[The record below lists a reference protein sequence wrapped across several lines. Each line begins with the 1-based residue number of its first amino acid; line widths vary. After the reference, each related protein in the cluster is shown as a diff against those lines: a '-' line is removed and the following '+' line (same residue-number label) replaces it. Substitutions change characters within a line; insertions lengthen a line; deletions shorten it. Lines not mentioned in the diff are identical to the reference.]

1 MPPVRRRKA
10 RRPGLRLGLEFAFS
24 GKFLQIKCR
33 LFGGRKRGGRASG
46 SAWNLPSQANSY
58 KLNAAYSAAESEEN
72 MALGLLMILFIVMS
86 VISVVGISLLYL
98 MKSPV
103 ARQVIFYIMAVWGMF
118 IAVVSAT
125 GLPTNYTLERLITWA
140 IGFLSVAGIVLH
152 IRSSEDKARMA
163 ARLLVTIS
171 VAGGIIKLFLL

>member
-1 MPPVRRRKA
+1 
-10 RRPGLRLGLEFAFS
+10 
-24 GKFLQIKCR
+24 
-33 LFGGRKRGGRASG
+33 
-46 SAWNLPSQANSY
+46 
-58 KLNAAYSAAESEEN
+58 
-72 MALGLLMILFIVMS
+72 MILFIVMS

-140 IGFLSVAGIVLH
+140 CLLYTSTVFFCSALVRNRL
-152 IRSSEDKARMA
+152 IRSIRTGKSFILCWKV
-163 ARLLVTIS
+163 L
-171 VAGGIIKLFLL
+171 

>member
-1 MPPVRRRKA
+1 
-10 RRPGLRLGLEFAFS
+10 
-24 GKFLQIKCR
+24 
-33 LFGGRKRGGRASG
+33 
-46 SAWNLPSQANSY
+46 
-58 KLNAAYSAAESEEN
+58 

-103 ARQVIFYIMAVWGMF
+103 ARQVIFYIMAVGGMF
-118 IAVVSAT
+118 IAVVTAT